1 MFVYMFTL
9 FALIAAVR
17 WQIVTGK
24 ALPSILAYTGAT
36 LALGLL
42 AVMGGQLTL
51 PWLIVLTALRL
62 VLSAIYF
69 WLLERFSDRLY
80 WWLVLPLGAVL
91 AMV

>member
-1 MFVYMFTL
+1 MFTL

-80 WWLVLPLGAVL
+80 WWLVLFLGAVL